1 MNIKNDASKY
11 LENEKMKSY
20 NSGVVFGSK
29 GLAATLLLICYD
41 DDKNDSE
48 KIREIEKECRKLI

>member
-1 MNIKNDASKY
+1 MNKNNDASKS
-11 LENEKMKSY
+11 LTNEKMKSY
-20 NSGVVFGSK
+20 NLGVVFGSK

>member
-1 MNIKNDASKY
+1 MNINNGASKY
-11 LENEKMKSY
+11 LTNEKMKTY

-41 DDKNDSE
+41 KDKSDE
-48 KIREIEKECRKLI
+48 DKLREIEKECRKLI

>member
-1 MNIKNDASKY
+1 MNKNNDASKS
-11 LENEKMKSY
+11 LTNEKMKSY

-48 KIREIEKECRKLI
+48 KI

>member
-1 MNIKNDASKY
+1 MNMKNDASKY

-41 DDKNDSE
+41 KDKSDE
-48 KIREIEKECRKLI
+48 DKLREIEKECRKLI

>member
-20 NSGVVFGSK
+20 NSGVLFGSR

-41 DDKNDSE
+41 KEISDADKLNA
-48 KIREIEKECRKLI
+48 IEKECRKLI

>member
-1 MNIKNDASKY
+1 MKNDASKY

-41 DDKNDSE
+41 KDKSDE
-48 KIREIEKECRKLI
+48 DKLREIEKECRKLI

>member
-1 MNIKNDASKY
+1 MNINGASKY
-11 LENEKMKSY
+11 LTNEKMKSY

-41 DDKNDSE
+41 KDKSDE
-48 KIREIEKECRKLI
+48 DKLREIEKECRKLI

>member
-29 GLAATLLLICYD
+29 GLAATILLICND
-41 DDKNDSE
+41 EDKNDSE
-48 KIREIEKECRKLI
+48 KIFEIEKECRKLI